1 MPSKKTRQKW
11 CQWRILTS
19 RQQKNQKTFELQLLL
34 RSFHFEQ
41 FIALVLPFI
50 SAWIQLPLNSPHSE
64 GKQQTVRL
72 LWANYFIQSSASV
85 PIQFPPLVK
94 TATVILFSWFQ
105 MLSCSSDDLAKFH
118 WYLQMNRP
126 LRNTYTTSESV
137 PQKHFDRATVWRP
150 AGWNA

>member
-1 MPSKKTRQKW
+1 MVSVENSNKQTAKESEDLWAPITASEFSFWVVYRSS
-11 CQWRILTS
+11 TS
-19 RQQKNQKTFELQLLL
+19 
-34 RSFHFEQ
+34 
-41 FIALVLPFI
+41 FI

-64 GKQQTVRL
+64 GKQQTVHL

-126 LRNTYTTSESV
+126 LRNTYTTSELV